1 LLQEFSWEETLE
13 LSWFNEN
20 CYSTTISLQPING
33 WIATLDGMA
42 NYQVDYRLKTYN
54 DKLAFKG
61 YLYPD
66 IWASCYRCGRLLAF
80 LCSKCKEIPE
90 ECKCDKYGG
99 RQEKDEKEDTTIIVV
114 ASNTGDELR
123 KVGSKGETYEDIILR
138 LIRSYEANSEEY
150 LAPRQFDEG

>member
-1 LLQEFSWEETLE
+1 
-13 LSWFNEN
+13 
-20 CYSTTISLQPING
+20 
-33 WIATLDGMA
+33 MA

-54 DKLAFKG
+54 EG

-66 IWASCYRCGRLLAF
+66 IWVSCYRCGRLLAF

-90 ECKCDKYGG
+90 ECKCDKYEG
-99 RQEKDEKEDTTIIVV
+99 RQEKDEKEDAKIIAI